1 VADQARSAGTADPED
16 PWFGATI
23 VPGAEFTA
31 VAVSGEL
38 DMCTLEQLRAVLDQ
52 LRRTGHHHVMLDL
65 AGLDFLS
72 ATGISVIAEHL
83 ALTTRV
89 GGSLALSNPSP
100 PIRRVLIL
108 TDHHHLITDSTP
120 RFRRP
125 ADIAAHRAR
134 GRRAVRGRESATA
147 PNGHRQRRLPRHRA
161 A

>member
-23 VPGAEFTA
+23 VPGAEPTT

-83 ALTTRV
+83 ALTTRAA

-108 TDHHHLITDSTP
+108 TDHQPPDHRLDAP
-120 RFRRP
+120 FP
-125 ADIAAHRAR
+125 AAR
-134 GRRAVRGRESATA
+134 GHCGA
-147 PNGHRQRRLPRHRA
+147 PCARPSSCSRP
-161 A
+161 